1 MVTSGPTV
9 LEASSILA
17 ASTTFPVSPG
27 DDRHVAVS
35 LLPMDSTSFMPSTET
50 VFERQ
55 GENTMVVNMGPQHPS
70 THGVLRVVC
79 ELDGETIVQCKC
91 QIGYLHTGMEK
102 EAEFQQY
109 HKCTVMTD
117 RMDYLNANGNNL
129 AHALAVEKLLGCEIP
144 RRGSYLRVILAELS
158 RIASHCV
165 WLGTHALDLGAMT
178 PFFYI
183 MQQREMILDMF
194 EMFSGV
200 RMMPSWIV
208 PGGLRGDMP
217 DGFDKKLRQFLDE
230 FPGELQ
236 IVENLLVENPI
247 WMERT
252 QNVGVLTGR
261 EALELGCSGP
271 IARGS
276 GVAWDLRK
284 SNPYCCYEEFDFQV
298 PIGQAGDV
306 YDRFIVRIAE
316 MKESCKILRQAIE
329 GLPEGPYNTD
339 DRKVAPPP
347 RHELDNS
354 MESLIHHFKL
364 YTEGFHPPV
373 GEAYAGIEGS
383 KGELGFYIVSDGTN
397 KPYRWH
403 ERPSSFMN
411 LKSLE
416 VLAVGRL
423 IADVIAIIGSIDIVL
438 GEIDR

>member
-1 MVTSGPTV
+1 MPN
-9 LEASSILA
+9 I
-17 ASTTFPVSPG
+17 
-27 DDRHVAVS
+27 
-35 LLPMDSTSFMPSTET
+35 FMPTTET
-50 VFERQ
+50 VFEKT

-79 ELDGETIVQCKC
+79 ELEGETIVQCKC
-91 QIGYLHTGMEK
+91 VIGYLHTGMEK
-102 EAEFQQY
+102 EAEYQQY
-109 HKCTVMTD
+109 HKCVVMTD

-144 RRGSYLRVILAELS
+144 KRGQYLRVILAELS

-183 MQQREMILDMF
+183 MTQREQILDMF
-194 EMFSGV
+194 EMFAGV

-217 DGFDKKLRQFLDE
+217 DGFETKLNKFLE
-230 FPGELQ
+230 TFPAELKV
-236 IVENLLVENPI
+236 VEDLLVGNPI
-247 WMERT
+247 WKERT
-252 QNVGVLTGR
+252 YDVGVLTA
-261 EALELGCSGP
+261 EQTLALGCSGP
-271 IARGS
+271 IARAS
-276 GVAWDLRK
+276 GVPWDLRK
-284 SNPYCCYEEFDFQV
+284 SNPYCSYEDFDFAIPV
-298 PIGQAGDV
+298 GKNGDV
-306 YDRFIVRIAE
+306 YDRFLVRIAE
-316 MKESCKILRQAIE
+316 MKESCKILRQAID
-329 GLPEGPYNTD
+329 GLPEGPWNTS
-339 DRKVAPPP
+339 DRKIAPPP

-364 YTEGFHPPV
+364 FTEGFHPPV

-383 KGELGFYIVSDGTN
+383 KGELGFYVVSDGSN
-397 KPYRWH
+397 RPYRWH

-411 LKSLE
+411 LKALE
-416 VLAVGRL
+416 ILAVGRL

>member
-1 MVTSGPTV
+1 MSQT
-9 LEASSILA
+9 
-17 ASTTFPVSPG
+17 
-27 DDRHVAVS
+27 
-35 LLPMDSTSFMPSTET
+35 FMPSTET
-50 VFERQ
+50 VFQ
-55 GENTMVVNMGPQHPS
+55 KTGENTMVVNMGPQHPS
-70 THGVLRVVC
+70 THGVLRVIC
-79 ELDGETIVQCKC
+79 ELDGETIVKCAC

-109 HKCTVMTD
+109 HKCVVMTD

-144 RRGSYLRVILAELS
+144 KRGQYLRVILAELS

-183 MQQREMILDMF
+183 MQQREMILDLF

-217 DGFDKKLRQFLDE
+217 EGFEFKLRNFLATFLDE
-230 FPGELQ
+230 LKV
-236 IVENLLVENPI
+236 VENLLVENPI

-252 QNVGVLTGR
+252 QHVGVLT
-261 EALELGCSGP
+261 AQQAMELGCSGP
-271 IARGS
+271 IARAS

-284 SNPYCCYEEFDFQV
+284 SNPYSSYEDFDFLIPV
-298 PIGQAGDV
+298 GKHGDV
-306 YDRFIVRIAE
+306 YDRFLVRLAE
-316 MKESCKILRQAIE
+316 MKESCKILQQAID
-329 GLPEGPYNTD
+329 GLPGGAWSTS
-339 DRKVAPPP
+339 DRKISPPP
-347 RHELDNS
+347 RHELDSS

-364 YTEGFHPPV
+364 YTEGFHTPI

-383 KGELGFYIVSDGTN
+383 KGELGFYIISDGSN
-397 KPYRWH
+397 RPYRWH

-416 VLAVGRL
+416 VLAVGRM

>member
-1 MVTSGPTV
+1 
-9 LEASSILA
+9 
-17 ASTTFPVSPG
+17 
-27 DDRHVAVS
+27 
-35 LLPMDSTSFMPSTET
+35 MPSTET
-50 VFERQ
+50 IFERV

-70 THGVLRVVC
+70 THGVLRVIC
-79 ELDGETIVQCKC
+79 ELEGETIVSCKC
-91 QIGYLHTGMEK
+91 VIGYLHTGMEK
-102 EAEFQQY
+102 EAEYQQY

-144 RRGSYLRVILAELS
+144 RRGQYLRVILAELS

-183 MQQREMILDMF
+183 MTQREIVLDLF
-194 EMFSGV
+194 ELFSGV

-217 DGFDKKLRQFLDE
+217 PGFEARLRSFLKDFYRE
-230 FPGELQ
+230 LGE
-236 IVENLLVENPI
+236 VENLLVGNPI
-247 WMERT
+247 WKERT
-252 QNVGVLTGR
+252 QNVGVLTAKQ
-261 EALELGCSGP
+261 ALELGCSGP
-271 IARGS
+271 IARAS

-284 SNPYCCYEEFDFQV
+284 SNPYSGYQEFDFQV
-298 PIGQAGDV
+298 PVGMKGDV
-306 YDRFIVRIAE
+306 YDRFLVRLAE
-316 MKESCKILRQAIE
+316 MKESARIIQQAID
-329 GLPEGPYNTD
+329 GLPEGPYCTL
-339 DRKVAPPP
+339 DRKIVPPP
-347 RHELDNS
+347 RHEIDNS

-364 YTEGFHPPV
+364 FTEGYHPPV

-383 KGELGFYIVSDGTN
+383 KGELGFYVISDGTN
-397 KPYRWH
+397 RPYRWH

-423 IADVIAIIGSIDIVL
+423 IADVISIIGSIDIVL